1 MLKQVLDA
9 LINLSVLGLIG
20 CMIWFIFHVNKKVD
34 NVENDVRDLNGK
46 TQAPKADNGCDLCC
60 KECQDNDVCTGA
72 CIHATRQHKEQDE

>member
-20 CMIWFIFHVNKKVD
+20 CMIWFIFHD
-34 NVENDVRDLNGK
+34 GRDLNGK
-46 TQAPKADNGCDLCC
+46 TPAPKADNGCDLCC